1 MGRALTWTCLD
12 NIKIIDSCFEME
24 LKFVAVVLSSLLRFT
39 LGEEDDIIYWE
50 DDPYGD
56 PNRKRKYDPEWDA
69 YVKAMGGFKEAPEES
84 QPSQDVFLQSVNTQG
99 QNQNLQGQW
108 GQQPANMQFQKG
120 QVQSN
125 NTKVQF

>member
-56 PNRKRKYDPEWDA
+56 PNRKRKYDPEI
-69 YVKAMGGFKEAPEES
+69 
-84 QPSQDVFLQSVNTQG
+84 
-99 QNQNLQGQW
+99 
-108 GQQPANMQFQKG
+108 
-120 QVQSN
+120 
-125 NTKVQF
+125 